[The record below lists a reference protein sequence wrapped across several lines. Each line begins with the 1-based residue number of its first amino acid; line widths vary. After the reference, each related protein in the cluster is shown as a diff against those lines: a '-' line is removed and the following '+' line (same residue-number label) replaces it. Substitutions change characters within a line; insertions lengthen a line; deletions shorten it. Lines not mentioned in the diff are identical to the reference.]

1 MSVKKWVQ
9 HISGQGEKWEV
20 RDCAYNLMEP
30 PNDDICVINPNP
42 GKGISRYHFLPKS
55 EYILCDPPKE
65 WEDVTSE
72 VEKSITPGN
81 YRCGHIDII
90 GMVGAGEDYRLTK
103 MLLEHGPTAT
113 QKWAFIV
120 ERRKS

>member
-20 RDCAYNLMEP
+20 GDLEHNYPHLWRVIDHQDKDRGGGCAW
-30 PNDDICVINPNP
+30 I
-42 GKGISRYHFLPKS
+42 PKF
-55 EYILCDPPKE
+55 EYILYDPPKE
-65 WEDVTSE
+65 WWEDVTGT
-72 VEKSITPGN
+72 VEESTTPGN

-90 GMVGAGEDYRLTK
+90 GVAGAGKDYRLTK

-113 QKWAFIV
+113 QRWAFIV